1 MSSFPVQS
9 SGNLAD
15 KSLALGSSTTI
26 SDIDLTASFHEELQN
41 LRSKLEQR
49 DKDFSALQE
58 LCFKVMQSQQRILQ
72 AYHELESFRL
82 EHATFQKEWFQMS
95 RKHRFPIPRGNGLDI
110 KCCERHSK
118 HSSKKWSTTSDGSEW
133 HQDPWHWNWWY
144 NAEYNHNSQVVDNG
158 IECREADSV
167 NDLPWDRDDWDKEDW
182 DRWAKLA
189 QRLRHSQALLQVKA
203 VADGAEESPAPCVS
217 ARLQVSGRKLY
228 SL

>member
-26 SDIDLTASFHEELQN
+26 SDIDLTASFHEELRN

-49 DKDFSALQE
+49 DKDISELQD
-58 LCFKVMQSQQRILQ
+58 LFLKMMQCQEVVFEAHRTIESLRSQHASNLQQFAAICQR
-72 AYHELESFRL
+72 R
-82 EHATFQKEWFQMS
+82 TTPM
-95 RKHRFPIPRGNGLDI
+95 PRGNGLDI

-144 NAEYNHNSQVVDNG
+144 NAEYNSESISSEPWGPDQWRLWVK
-158 IECREADSV
+158 ECQEFQSV
-167 NDLPWDRDDWDKEDW
+167 AEHGPPRFLLP
-182 DRWAKLA
+182 L
-189 QRLRHSQALLQVKA
+189 
-203 VADGAEESPAPCVS
+203 
-217 ARLQVSGRKLY
+217 
-228 SL
+228 